1 MDTRMDALHS
11 YLKTQNAL
19 YRQQAKTLLADDR
32 GDESHFETIRA
43 NIFEIFDTVLSAGE
57 KACAGDSDRIWRF
70 FSQKLEQIPASWSAS
85 YEQARQHGDTE
96 TMQVER
102 IKLEAARA
110 ITKTA
115 GQIWRE
121 AV

>member
-43 NIFEIFDTVLSAGE
+43 NILKSLIRFFPLVKKPVPGIRIRFGGSFPRNWSKSPSAGLH
-57 KACAGDSDRIWRF
+57 RTNR
-70 FSQKLEQIPASWSAS
+70 PAS
-85 YEQARQHGDTE
+85 
-96 TMQVER
+96 M
-102 IKLEAARA
+102 A
-110 ITKTA
+110 IPKPCRLNESN
-115 GQIWRE
+115 WKPP
-121 AV
+121 VP